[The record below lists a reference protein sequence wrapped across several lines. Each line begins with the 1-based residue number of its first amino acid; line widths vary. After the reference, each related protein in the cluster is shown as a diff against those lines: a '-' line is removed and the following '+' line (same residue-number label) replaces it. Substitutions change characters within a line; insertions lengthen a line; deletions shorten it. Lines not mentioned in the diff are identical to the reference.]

1 MPCVEPRT
9 AALALGGDVVA
20 GGVVCPGPGHS
31 ARDRSLSVRLD
42 AAAPDGFIVYSH
54 AGDDP
59 MLCRDHVRDHLGL
72 PSWRPGNATPRP
84 VAHNLPTSQV
94 STDEARRISLALG
107 IWRECVAP
115 AGTLV
120 EAYVRSRG
128 LWLPGDVVS
137 GAALRFHP
145 ACPFR
150 MVPSGEERA
159 TTVRLPSMVCIMVD
173 PATNRPRAIHR
184 TALRPDGVGKADMV
198 DGGPAKRWL
207 GAGRGAVIKLSPDDA
222 VTGGLGLSEGI
233 ENGLTALC
241 AAWGPVWA
249 CGSASNLA
257 AFPVLGGVECL
268 TVFADR
274 GEAGERAADDVAR
287 RWIEHDRE
295 AEIRL
300 PLGDDDFCEVW
311 EESAA

>member
-1 MPCVEPRT
+1 MMRLEPRN

-59 MLCRDHVRDHLGL
+59 MVCRDHVRDRLGL
-72 PSWRPGNATPRP
+72 PSWHAGTTTPRP
-84 VAHNLPTSQV
+84 AVISRSPTQGQA
-94 STDEARRISLALG
+94 DEARRISLALG
-107 IWRECVAP
+107 IWRECVGP
-115 AGTLV
+115 AGTLA
-120 EAYVRSRG
+120 ETYVRSRG
-128 LWLPGDVVS
+128 LWLPEEVANG
-137 GAALRFHP
+137 GALRFHP

-150 MVPSGEERA
+150 MVPIGEERA
-159 TTVRLPSMVCIMVD
+159 TTIRLPAMVCIMVD
-173 PATNRPRAIHR
+173 PATNSPRAIHR
-184 TALRPDGVGKADMV
+184 TALRPDGAGKAEMI

-222 VTGGLGLSEGI
+222 VTNGLGLSEGI
-233 ENGLTALC
+233 ENGLTVLC

-249 CGSASNLA
+249 CGSAGNLA
-257 AFPVLGGVECL
+257 AFPVLSGVECL

-300 PLGDDDFCEVW
+300 PLGDDDFCDVW